1 MSENDQH
8 DVPSWLKKANID
20 LITVN
25 WLVLIEPVI
34 LDTACFHCQQAIEKF
49 LKAFLIYRGE
59 NVGRTHNLEFLL
71 SECLNYNSEFA
82 SFDLRPFA
90 VFAVDI
96 RYPESSINPKIDEVK
111 DYYTIAVAVKKLV
124 EKLISI

>member
-49 LKAFLIYRGE
+49 LKAFLIYVERMLAG
-59 NVGRTHNLEFLL
+59 H
-71 SECLNYNSEFA
+71 
-82 SFDLRPFA
+82 
-90 VFAVDI
+90 
-96 RYPESSINPKIDEVK
+96 
-111 DYYTIAVAVKKLV
+111 TI
-124 EKLISI
+124 